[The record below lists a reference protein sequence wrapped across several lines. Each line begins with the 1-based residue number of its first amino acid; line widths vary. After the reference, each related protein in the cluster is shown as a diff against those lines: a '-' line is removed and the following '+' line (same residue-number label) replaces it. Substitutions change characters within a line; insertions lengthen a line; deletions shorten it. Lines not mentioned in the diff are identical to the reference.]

1 MITTYRAAPDID
13 VITSAIPIPGLGLIP
28 VNAFVL
34 QGPEP
39 ILVDTGTLIERDEFM
54 TVLRSVVDPASIK
67 WIWLTHTDFDHI
79 GSLVTLLDENAGLR
93 VVTSFLGVGIMGLF
107 APLPMD
113 RVYLINPGQ
122 QLEAGE
128 RTLTAMKPPA
138 FDNPIT
144 TGFFDDRS
152 RTLFSSDCF
161 GAVLEAVP
169 ESAAD
174 LSADELRRAQVF
186 WATVDSPWL
195 HRVNPDA
202 LARELDAVRRF
213 EPSLVLSSHL
223 PAAPG
228 SMTDRLLGSLEAV
241 PSADPFVGP
250 DQAALGQLLAEMGG
264 VGPM

>member
-13 VITSAIPIPGLGLIP
+13 VITSAIPIPGMGLIP

-34 QGPEP
+34 HGPEP
-39 ILVDTGTLIERDEFM
+39 ILVDTGTVIERDEFM
-54 TVLRSVVDPASIK
+54 TVLRSVIDPAALK

-79 GSLVTLLDENAGLR
+79 GSLATLLEENAELR

-122 QLEAGE
+122 QLTLAE
-128 RTLTAMKPPA
+128 RTLTALRPPA

-144 TGFFDDRS
+144 VGFFDDRS

-169 ESAAD
+169 ENAAE
-174 LSADELRRAQVF
+174 LSDEELRRAQVL

-195 HRVNPDA
+195 QRIDPA
-202 LARELDAVRRF
+202 TLARELDALRRI

-228 SMTDRLLGSLEAV
+228 FMTGRLLGSLEAV

-250 DQAALGQLLAEMGG
+250 DQVALEELLAGMGS
-264 VGPM
+264 VGAG